1 MNFSSLVFFLIKDA
15 DLLKES
21 ILGGIVWNVPTEEG
35 REGVNPFSLCKPYK
49 HFRAFFFFG
58 CLSLFSFLFLVS
70 RSIIILFIFYSN
82 HCEKGKS
89 GPLTIM
95 CWDVFLGSS
104 FYLLVTLYVLTVTR
118 FCSDSK
124 KGRDKMALTY
134 VISSLLLSVVVAKPL
149 SDTPPQWSN
158 AYTVSGVLRLPYA
171 EIVEPMEVWFDGENG
186 RSRIDYYSGETFRV
200 RKRRQAIIFLSRI
213 IYIKFSNWWECKV
226 RPVCPQVKISFKYSS
241 L

>member
-1 MNFSSLVFFLIKDA
+1 MERPDGGGGGRVLI
-15 DLLKES
+15 
-21 ILGGIVWNVPTEEG
+21 
-35 REGVNPFSLCKPYK
+35 PFPCANLINIFE
-49 HFRAFFFFG
+49 HFFFG

-124 KGRDKMALTY
+124 NGRDKMALTY

-226 RPVCPQVKISFKYSS
+226 RPVCPQVKISVKYST